1 MFSVSLD
8 RDTAV
13 VNGQNYDLDAIFVSG
28 GNLSLLVDGVV
39 SSACVVGSSL
49 DHSQHHIEV
58 GIPFQINI
66 DRHTHDVLVDD
77 QRSLLLKT
85 LQRGEVRSAGPAEIV
100 APMPGLVA
108 KVLVSVGD
116 QVKQGQGI
124 IILEAMKMENEIRT
138 TQAGLLNEI
147 LVRPG
152 QAVEKGE
159 ILARVGTDVHSRS

>member
-13 VNGQNYDLDAIFVSG
+13 VNGQNYDLDAVFVSG

-39 SSACVVGSSL
+39 SYACVVGNSL

-108 KVLVSVGD
+108 KVLASVGD

-159 ILARVGTDVHSRS
+159 ILARVGIDVHSRS